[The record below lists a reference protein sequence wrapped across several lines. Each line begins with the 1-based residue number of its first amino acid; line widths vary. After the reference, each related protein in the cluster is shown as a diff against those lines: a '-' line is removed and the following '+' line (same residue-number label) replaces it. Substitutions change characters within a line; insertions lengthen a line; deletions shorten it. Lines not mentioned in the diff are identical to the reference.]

1 MSNMNFFQERLG
13 RYFLKLRTKKTK
25 RKLHVNTF
33 DTAQSIAIIYN
44 HTDKSS
50 IQKIENFA
58 KSIAQSHAGTKI
70 SIIGFC
76 DNTNTKQIH
85 KTDVFSNTTIT
96 KNDFTWYG
104 TARNETLEKFIKTPF
119 DILIDLSTEQFFALE
134 YIVQLSHATF
144 KIGRLNQSLLYDFM
158 IDVKNEKN
166 IDYLI
171 QQISVY
177 LPSLK
182 QK

>member
-1 MSNMNFFQERLG
+1 M
-13 RYFLKLRTKKTK
+13 
-25 RKLHVNTF
+25 
-33 DTAQSIAIIYN
+33 
-44 HTDKSS
+44 
-50 IQKIENFA
+50 
-58 KSIAQSHAGTKI
+58 
-70 SIIGFC
+70 
-76 DNTNTKQIH
+76 
-85 KTDVFSNTTIT
+85 
-96 KNDFTWYG
+96 
-104 TARNETLEKFIKTPF
+104 
-119 DILIDLSTEQFFALE
+119 EQCFALE